1 MICFKY
7 QLKHDLLVVI
17 NSTVGNGSVLPI
29 VDCCRFGWFSSSITL
44 SFNLLDVLDLCFRT
58 SSIRTGI
65 YSYNFFVLAGVVS
78 HFFVCFL
85 NFLECRYSPDLY
97 CAWSLLPWKLWSKQQ
112 VVLLY
117 GMTGFCNKQ
126 TVSAHLQVLYWK
138 EVRLEGYICYYYVM
152 KGFQYS
158 SVSKKVLLSCMVTLI
173 VHPLTWTSHTYVV
186 TQRLQPLISHHPFV

>member
-7 QLKHDLLVVI
+7 QLKCDLLVVT

-29 VDCCRFGWFSSSITL
+29 VDCHHFGWFSSSITL

-65 YSYNFFVLAGVVS
+65 YSYNFFVLAGVAS

-85 NFLECRYSPDLY
+85 NFLECKYSPDLY
-97 CAWSLLPWKLWSKQQ
+97 CAWSLSAWKLWSKQQ

-117 GMTGFCNKQ
+117 GMTGFCNK
-126 TVSAHLQVLYWK
+126 TNSKCTSTSALLERGPLGRIYMPVATMLWK
-138 EVRLEGYICYYYVM
+138 IPI
-152 KGFQYS
+152 FQC
-158 SVSKKVLLSCMVTLI
+158 V
-173 VHPLTWTSHTYVV
+173 
-186 TQRLQPLISHHPFV
+186 